1 MNIVEVHTELKKFFG
16 EKLSEVEKS
25 GQLEFFYFE
34 PEIIRDLFL
43 VLRDKIGMEF
53 KYLSYIASVDYK
65 DRFELVYCLYSYRWS
80 SIIYLKTKLSR
91 EKPKI
96 RTISD
101 LFVAAEWHER
111 EAYDL
116 MGIEF
121 LEHPDLRRIMMPD
134 DFEGHPLRKDFVE
147 KDNYH
152 QIPTNRK
159 GMTGRQG

>member
-1 MNIVEVHTELKKFFG
+1 MNINEVHSEVVKFFPG
-16 EKLSEVEKS
+16 KISDVITSGKLS
-25 GQLEFFYFE
+25 FFYFDR
-34 PEIIRDLFL
+34 EIIYDLFL

-53 KYLSYIASVDYK
+53 KHLSYIASVDMK
-65 DRFELVYCLYSYRWS
+65 DHFELIYCLYSYRWG
-80 SIIYLKTKLSR
+80 SIIHLKTRLNR
-91 EKPKI
+91 EDPHI

-116 MGIEF
+116 MGIVF
-121 LEHPDLRRIMMPD
+121 NDHPDLRRIMMPD

-152 QIPTNRK
+152 GIPTRRDK
-159 GMTGRQG
+159 ILGRF